1 MKQTLVLFVIIL
13 ISFQTVYAE
22 YTNKYG
28 IKYRIAANQNNRFL
42 KGLKN
47 EKYDGDEAIYIE
59 GDNRG
64 RIASPITI
72 AFKETLFGENFY
84 GSFVFDYTLPS
95 TEKNLS
101 PKKTSNPLDKEII
114 RDYLTNEDKEIC
126 SFSED
131 SNCRISA
138 DFVSSSNIVLAY
150 MFGGFFG
157 NKTKRWLKFAIG
169 PSIVYHETNIDL
181 TICSKYE
188 HNSTDK
194 CIGKNIIDQSRTK
207 EWLSGLSLNIGLYE
221 SRSSDSHFGI
231 FNYTVSGF
239 DTKTKFSKH
248 AQLEY
253 SEGILYIEIL
263 SYVSLF

>member
-1 MKQTLVLFVIIL
+1 MKQILVLSVIIF
-13 ISFQTVYAE
+13 ISIQTVYAE
-22 YTNKYG
+22 YANKYG
-28 IKYRIAANQNNRFL
+28 IKYRFAANQNNRFL

-47 EKYDGDEAIYIE
+47 EKYDDEEAIEIE
-59 GDNRG
+59 GDNKG

-84 GSFVFDYTLPS
+84 GSFVFDYSLPS

-114 RDYLTNEDKEIC
+114 RNYLTNEDKEIC
-126 SFSED
+126 SFSEN

-138 DFVSSSNIVLAY
+138 DVVSSSNIVLAY

-207 EWLSGLSLNIGLYE
+207 EWLSSFSLNIGLYE

-231 FNYTVSGF
+231 FNYTVSSF